1 MGMRRMIGATR
12 IRGMENPGTTTTL
25 ACSSFVRGSSGVR
38 ADVSRRSSGHLSG
51 SLSGHRC
58 GLRTRLVVI
67 VVDCGRCLRLF
78 DVRCLRLFDAPA
90 TPLQNFVLCFMCR
103 SSALL

>member
-1 MGMRRMIGATR
+1 MERLESGGWR
-12 IRGMENPGTTTTL
+12 IL
-25 ACSSFVRGSSGVR
+25 VRLLRWPVVVSSGIRPGFVPT
-38 ADVSRRSSGHLSG
+38 SRRSSGHLSG

-90 TPLQNFVLCFMCR
+90 TLLQNFVLCFMCR